1 MAFLPPP
8 ALLTHRPAPAT
19 AAGRRSGGRPSVAP
33 RPYRVARRGGGAPV
47 QPLASADTP
56 PTPPA
61 ATEAPTADDIPGL
74 AAALAA
80 HITDTAG
87 VPTAAPAL
95 SPLLHALYLRQG
107 YAPVPPDA
115 ARAYNIHP
123 LVIPLGVRAAGGPGG
138 GGEVVG
144 LLRWPTPTPGVP
156 LPVVTT
162 GSAGG
167 AAAAQL
173 VHVATSAAQY
183 VHRAAAVADD
193 AGDVRAATALIAAT
207 SDSAAHGFPPEA
219 VYTLGAVAAL
229 GMGIERYCL
238 LKVGPFMDLYR
249 GLAAFHAAK
258 ADDSSALV
266 TCERAAGAFVGWG
279 AMHVYHSGVLTGMGR
294 ALEARDAA
302 RAALQL
308 PLWTLGPAPLSTAVA
323 VAGAGAGAGVGA
335 GTGFDVGAKGAA
347 AAAATTAG
355 GGRGPIADVAVAA
368 GYTGVDS
375 LRRIYE
381 RMAGDERLEEIAEG
395 KEVGQVA
402 LDRAAYAMDAA
413 AIRAELGTGEGWNA
427 VREELAALYEVGRLE
442 GVAAFL
448 RA

>member
-8 ALLTHRPAPAT
+8 VLLTRRPAALT
-19 AAGRRSGGRPSVAP
+19 VAGRRAACRPSVTR
-33 RPYRVARRGGGAPV
+33 RPHRVARRGGGAPV
-47 QPLASADTP
+47 QPSASADTP

-61 ATEAPTADDIPGL
+61 AAAAPTADAIPGL

-80 HITDTAG
+80 YITDTAG

-107 YAPVPPDA
+107 YAPVPLDA

-123 LVIPLGVRAAGGPGG
+123 LVIPLGVRAASGAGTGAG
-138 GGEVVG
+138 AGGEIVG

-162 GSAGG
+162 GSTGG

-193 AGDVRAATALIAAT
+193 AGDVRAAAALIAAT
-207 SDSAAHGFPPEA
+207 ADSAAHGFPPAA
-219 VYTLGAVAAL
+219 VYTPGAVAAL

-266 TCERAAGAFVGWG
+266 TCERAAAAFVGWG

-308 PLWTLGPAPLSTAVA
+308 PLWTLGPAPLSTAGA
-323 VAGAGAGAGVGA
+323 MMGGGAGK
-335 GTGFDVGAKGAA
+335 GFDTGAKGAA
-347 AAAATTAG
+347 AGTATAG
-355 GGRGPIADVAVAA
+355 GGGGGPIADVAVAA

>member
-8 ALLTHRPAPAT
+8 ALLPHRR
-19 AAGRRSGGRPSVAP
+19 AAVGGRAGGWRVVDP
-33 RPYRVARRGGGAPV
+33 RRLPRRGAAAAV
-47 QPLASADTP
+47 RASASANTP
-56 PTPPA
+56 PPA
-61 ATEAPTADDIPGL
+61 APPPAIDAIPGL

-80 HITDTAG
+80 YITDTAG
-87 VPTAAPAL
+87 VPTAAPAVA
-95 SPLLHALYLRQG
+95 PLLHALYLRQG

-123 LVIPLGVRAAGGPGG
+123 LVIPLGVRPGA

-144 LLRWPTPTPGVP
+144 LLRWPTPSPGVP

-162 GSAGG
+162 GSTGG

-173 VHVATSAAQY
+173 VHAAVSPAQY
-183 VHRAAAVADD
+183 VHRVTAVADD
-193 AGDVRAATALIAAT
+193 AGAGQAARALIAAT
-207 SDSAAHGFPPEA
+207 ADSGAHGFPPAA
-219 VYTLGAVAAL
+219 VYTEGAVGEL

-258 ADDSSALV
+258 GDASSALV
-266 TCERAAGAFVGWG
+266 TCERAAAAFVGWG
-279 AMHVYHSGVLTGMGR
+279 AMHVYHSGVLAGMR
-294 ALEARDAA
+294 RPLEARDAA

-308 PLWTLGPAPLSTAVA
+308 PLWTLGPVPLAPATAGRGFDA
-323 VAGAGAGAGVGA
+323 AAGAAG
-335 GTGFDVGAKGAA
+335 GAA
-347 AAAATTAG
+347 AAG
-355 GGRGPIADVAVAA
+355 GPIAAVAVAA

-395 KEVGQVA
+395 KEVAQVA

>member
-1 MAFLPPP
+1 MAFLPSP

-19 AAGRRSGGRPSVAP
+19 AASRRAGWWPAVTRRAH
-33 RPYRVARRGGGAPV
+33 RVARRGGGAPE
-47 QPLASADTP
+47 QPVASADPPP
-56 PTPPA
+56 PTPPPA
-61 ATEAPTADDIPGL
+61 AAAPTADAIPGL
-74 AAALAA
+74 AAATAA
-80 HITDTAG
+80 YITDTAG
-87 VPTAAPAL
+87 VPIAAPAL
-95 SPLLHALYLRQG
+95 SPLLHALYLHQG
-107 YAPVPPDA
+107 YSPLPPDA

-123 LVIPLGVRAAGGPGG
+123 LVIPLGVCASNSGG
-138 GGEVVG
+138 GGEIIG
-144 LLRWPTPTPGVP
+144 LLRWPTPTPGAP

-162 GSAGG
+162 GSTGG

-173 VHVATSAAQY
+173 VHLATSPAQY
-183 VHRAAAVADD
+183 VHRAAAAADD
-193 AGDVRAATALIAAT
+193 AGNAGLCRALIAAT
-207 SDSAAHGFPPEA
+207 ADSTAHGFPPAA
-219 VYTLGAVAAL
+219 VYTEGSVAAL

-238 LKVGPFMDLYR
+238 LKIGPFMDLYR

-258 ADDSSALV
+258 ADNSSALV

-279 AMHVYHSGVLTGMGR
+279 AMHVFHSGVLTGMGR
-294 ALEARDAA
+294 PLEARDAA

-308 PLWTLGPAPLSTAVA
+308 PLWTLGPEHMSTAVA
-323 VAGAGAGAGVGA
+323 AAGAVGAGQGFGVGA
-335 GTGFDVGAKGAA
+335 KAA
-347 AAAATTAG
+347 AVTAAG
-355 GGRGPIADVAVAA
+355 GDGGGPVAAVAVAA

-381 RMAGDERLEEIAEG
+381 RMAGDERLEEVAEG

-402 LDRAAYAMDAA
+402 LDRAAYAMDAE
-413 AIRAELGTGEGWNA
+413 AIRAELGTGDGWNS